1 MSISVT
7 CDCGKGYRVSED
19 KAGLRFKCR
28 DCGTLLRVP
37 DADGENSA
45 DETERDDDL
54 EMEPDADYVPA
65 HHRAAAEERSAK
77 KNARTKKL
85 AAKRNRWLLIS
96 GGVVAS
102 VALVWGS
109 IALANA
115 YLRPEQRS
123 LLWFL
128 IGVPAFFVLCDW
140 LRRRSIRN
148 TLQSYDETVQSISW
162 RPFMNFFH
170 ANGSFPPRLYYYEVR
185 YLDRYGN
192 ARRRSVAFIRRRRTW
207 DGDRGGM
214 VWDDDI

>member
-1 MSISVT
+1 MTIAVT
-7 CDCGKGYRVSED
+7 CDCGKSDRVSDD

-28 DCGTLLRVP
+28 DCGTLLQVP
-37 DADGENSA
+37 DADDEHSA
-45 DETERDDDL
+45 DETDRDDDL
-54 EMEPDADYVPA
+54 EMEPDAEYVPT
-65 HHRAAAEERSAK
+65 HRRAAAEDQSAK
-77 KNARTKKL
+77 RDARTKKR
-85 AAKRNRWLLIS
+85 AAKRNRWLLIG

-102 VALVWGS
+102 VALIWGG

-115 YLRPEQRS
+115 YLRPEQRN

-128 IGVPAFFVLCDW
+128 IGVPAFFVLGDW
-140 LRRRSIRN
+140 FRRHAIRN

-162 RPFMNFFH
+162 QPFMNFFR

-185 YLDRYGN
+185 YLDRYGI